1 MVGAGLRFFAVMDC
15 PGKRGEVGLSLTVA
29 IRITVTPSTS
39 AELCRRKFFLTR
51 RLSAYGS
58 VRVLQSFKSSPHSRH
73 STCRVR

>member
-39 AELCRRKFFLTR
+39 AELCRRKFFSD
-51 RLSAYGS
+51 SAPVCLWQRAGAAI
-58 VRVLQSFKSSPHSRH
+58 V
-73 STCRVR
+73 